1 MAHFLLNM
9 SIPFWVTVSFPD
21 WGSLTQTLPPPPQT
35 RSYRLRPR
43 KTQTTLLLFHLGCK
57 IGLNHPQGSILVYQK
72 LHACETDDVV
82 RVLSVFSK
90 ALVRHVDLFQFWG
103 LWTATLMGII
113 TDVVP
118 SKLWV

>member
-1 MAHFLLNM
+1 M

-21 WGSLTQTLPPPPQT
+21 WGSLTQTLP
-35 RSYRLRPR
+35 
-43 KTQTTLLLFHLGCK
+43 QTTLLLFHLGCK

-72 LHACETDDVV
+72 LHARETDDVV